1 MRPAYTS
8 FHDQIKLLNEIDN
21 IFGQLTLIFIKIEIE
36 TGDN

>member
-8 FHDQIKLLNEIDN
+8 FHDQIKLLNKDKN
-21 IFGQLTLIFIKIEIE
+21 FGQLTLIFIKIE